1 MSGIIAS
8 TKEVIYLPG
17 SQEERVEDIITR
29 TMMQR
34 ADAHSALIFL
44 LTSGK
49 WRRTVLVYLL
59 NLYSCMHT
67 ALFSPVYI
75 HAVSHRLIYV
85 STIEIHIIIKK
96 K

>member
-17 SQEERVEDIITR
+17 WQEERVEDIITR

-44 LTSGK
+44 LMSGK

-59 NLYSCMHT
+59 NLYSCMQT
-67 ALFSPVYI
+67 ALFGPVYI